1 MRLLSD
7 FQAVLDRI
15 GVSIP
20 KNAKILD
27 FGCGAGAAVYALLDQ
42 GYSNVSGY
50 DVSDYVKLRHPA
62 DRSRFHH
69 TSPLELRL
77 PFDDNTF
84 DLILSDQVFEH
95 VMDQVSVFRELYRV
109 TRPGGHALHV
119 IPARY
124 MPTEGHMYVPFGSIF
139 PHRWWFKLWA
149 LMGVR
154 NEFQKGLSANETADR
169 NAFYYVEALNYVTS
183 SCYKVVWGKLGF
195 RYKWVTQEVFDS
207 HARIGGRI
215 IGRLNRIFPI
225 IGCLYRI
232 FRARYVYLQK
242 AEV

>member
-1 MRLLSD
+1 MRLFSG
-7 FQAVLDRI
+7 VLERI

-20 KNAKILD
+20 KDAKILD
-27 FGCGAGAAVYALLDQ
+27 FGCGAGATVYALLDE

-50 DVSDYVKLRHPA
+50 DVLDYVELRDPA

-69 TSPLELRL
+69 TSRLELRL
-77 PFDDNTF
+77 PFADNTF

-95 VMDQVSVFRELYRV
+95 VLDQVTVFRELFRI

-124 MPTEGHMYVPFGSIF
+124 PPIEGHIFVPFASIF

-154 NEFQKGLSANETADR
+154 NEFQQGLSANETADR
-169 NAFYYVEALNYVTS
+169 NAFYHVEALNYVTS
-183 SCYKVVWGKLGF
+183 SCYKVVWKRLGF

-207 HARIGGRI
+207 HARIGVRI

-225 IGCLYRI
+225 IGFLYRV
-232 FRARYVYLQK
+232 FRSRYTYMQK
-242 AEV
+242 PEV